1 MIRFGVFGAG
11 FIGKVHAENIASH
24 PRAEL
29 AVVYDVNT
37 EAANALQARLG
48 GRVAQDPS
56 EIFNASDV
64 DAILIASSTNTHAD
78 LLSAAIDA
86 GKPVICEKPIDL
98 NIERVKDVARK
109 AKGKNL
115 PIVLGFSR
123 RFDADYAELQER
135 VRAGEIGQLEVLHLV
150 ARGPT
155 PPPISYVKVSGGQY
169 RDQTIHYFD
178 LASWIAGE
186 QPVEVYAVGSAL
198 ADPAIGEAG
207 DVDTSLLTLRMP
219 SGAMVSIDNTRRSA
233 YGYDERIEAFGS
245 EGMIEAGR
253 KYISNVMRY
262 GRDSIRTPAL
272 YAGWFERIEPSF
284 RVFLDAFIRAQE
296 GEALT
301 LPTLWDGLRAQQA
314 AEAATESRMTN
325 RPVRIDY
332 WEP

>member
-1 MIRFGVFGAG
+1 MLRFGIFGAG
-11 FIGKVHAENIASH
+11 FIGKVHAENIANH

-29 AVVYDVNT
+29 AYIYDVNT
-37 EAANALQARLG
+37 EAANALQSRLG
-48 GRVAQDPS
+48 GKVASSPD

-64 DAILIASSTNTHAD
+64 DAVLIASSTNTHAD

-98 NIERVKDVARK
+98 DIERVKAVALK

-123 RFDADYAELQER
+123 RFDADYAELQQR
-135 VRAGEIGQLEVLHLV
+135 VVAREIGQLEVLHLV
-150 ARGPT
+150 ARGPK

-178 LASWIAGE
+178 LAAWISEE

-207 DVDTSLLTLRMP
+207 DVDTSLLTLKLP

-233 YGYDERIEAFGS
+233 YGYDERIEAFGAD
-245 EGMIEAGR
+245 GMIEAGR
-253 KYISNVMRY
+253 KYLSNVMRY
-262 GRDSIRTPAL
+262 GGDSIRMPAL
-272 YAGWFERIEPSF
+272 YAGWFERIETSF
-284 RVFLDAFIRAQE
+284 RTFLDAFIRAQE
-296 GEALT
+296 GEDLV
-301 LPTLWDGLRAQQA
+301 LPSLWDGLRAQQM
-314 AEAATESRMTN
+314 AEAATESLKTN
-325 RPVRIDY
+325 RPVKIDY
-332 WEP
+332 WMP

>member
-1 MIRFGVFGAG
+1 MRFGVFGAG
-11 FIGKVHAENIASH
+11 FIGKVHAANIASH
-24 PRAEL
+24 PRAAL
-29 AVVYDVNT
+29 AYIYDVNAD
-37 EAANALQARLG
+37 AARSLQSQLG
-48 GRVAQDPS
+48 GKVAQSPE
-56 EIFNASDV
+56 EIFGASDV
-64 DAILIASSTNTHAD
+64 DALLIASSTNTHAD

-98 NIERVKDVARK
+98 DIERVKDVARK

-123 RFDADYAELQER
+123 RFDADYAELQQR
-135 VRAGEIGQLEVLHLV
+135 VRAGEIGQIEILHLV

-155 PPPISYVKVSGGQY
+155 TPPISYVKVSGGQY

-186 QPVEVYAVGSAL
+186 LPVEVYAVGAAM
-198 ADPAIGEAG
+198 ADPEIGEVG
-207 DVDTSLLTLRMP
+207 DVDTSLLTLKLP

-245 EGMIEAGR
+245 DGMIEAGR
-253 KYISNVMRY
+253 KYTSNVVRF
-262 GRDSIRTPAL
+262 GSDGIRTPAL

-284 RVFLDAFIRAQE
+284 KTFLDAFIRAQD

-314 AEAATESRMTN
+314 AEAATESRKTN
-325 RPVRIDY
+325 RPVKIDY